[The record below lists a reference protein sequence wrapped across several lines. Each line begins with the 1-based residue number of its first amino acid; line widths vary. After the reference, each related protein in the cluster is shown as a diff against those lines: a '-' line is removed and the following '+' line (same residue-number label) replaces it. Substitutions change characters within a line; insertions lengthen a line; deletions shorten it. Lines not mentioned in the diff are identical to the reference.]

1 MLIKHN
7 LQKKPDI
14 PTFDLYSKEVGTA
27 NHIDRTTTFTYDLR
41 TVLENAQLLQEII

>member
-7 LQKKPDI
+7 LPKKPDI

-27 NHIDRTTTFTYDLR
+27 NHIDRTTTFTYNIR
-41 TVLENAQLLQEII
+41 TVLEYAQLLQEII